1 MTPKEIHLEGKVKT
15 LKIFLTILLMA
26 VIGLGMGFKEQQKE
40 IKLLKKENKRK
51 ITKKSNFYFYQYL
64 YPIILKGDKKKYK
77 LSSLEISKEGKLI
90 EQTNIFGTYNEII
103 GVYSVRIDSK
113 KVNYYWYYYY
123 GK

>member
-1 MTPKEIHLEGKVKT
+1 LAPQEKNVI
-15 LKIFLTILLMA
+15 LKN
-26 VIGLGMGFKEQQKE
+26 KKD
-40 IKLLKKENKRK
+40 KKE
-51 ITKKSNFYFYQYL
+51 
-64 YPIILKGDKKKYK
+64 

>member
-1 MTPKEIHLEGKVKT
+1 MVSCIQ
-15 LKIFLTILLMA
+15 I
-26 VIGLGMGFKEQQKE
+26 
-40 IKLLKKENKRK
+40 
-51 ITKKSNFYFYQYL
+51 Y
-64 YPIILKGDKKKYK
+64 ILKGDKKKYK

>member
-1 MTPKEIHLEGKVKT
+1 
-15 LKIFLTILLMA
+15 LKN
-26 VIGLGMGFKEQQKE
+26 KKD
-40 IKLLKKENKRK
+40 KKE
-51 ITKKSNFYFYQYL
+51 
-64 YPIILKGDKKKYK
+64 

-90 EQTNIFGTYNEII
+90 EQTNVFGTYNEII

>member
-1 MTPKEIHLEGKVKT
+1 
-15 LKIFLTILLMA
+15 
-26 VIGLGMGFKEQQKE
+26 
-40 IKLLKKENKRK
+40 
-51 ITKKSNFYFYQYL
+51 
-64 YPIILKGDKKKYK
+64 LKGDKKKYK